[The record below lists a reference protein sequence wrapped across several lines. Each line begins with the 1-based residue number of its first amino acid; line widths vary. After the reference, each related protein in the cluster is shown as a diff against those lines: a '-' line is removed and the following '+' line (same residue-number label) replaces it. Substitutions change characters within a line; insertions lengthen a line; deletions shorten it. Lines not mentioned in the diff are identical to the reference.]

1 MTYITI
7 VLILLP
13 ILVGFCIYLFPK
25 IDRYSAMAVVLMSFA
40 YGLWVILEPPNL
52 NIQLLNNFGVQLLI
66 DQNSGYLILTNA
78 LVTMAVIVY
87 CWQSRITGLFFTQI
101 LIVHSSLNSIFMS
114 QDFISL
120 YVALEVLAIGVFL
133 LIAYPRSDRSIW
145 VGLRYLFVSNTA
157 MLFYLVG
164 VALVYQAHHSFAF
177 AGLRGSSPEAISLIF
192 MGLLAKG
199 GIFVSGLWLP
209 MTYAESETPVSALL
223 SGIVTKAGVFPLVR
237 LALILPEFSPVLS
250 IFGVA
255 AALLG
260 AIYAIFE
267 QDTKRTLAFSSI
279 SQLGL
284 MIVAPVAGSFYALTH
299 GLVKSALFL
308 IEGSLPSRDFKQ
320 LHQQPITTFLW
331 LILLLASLSISGFPL
346 LSIFSAKALVFKDL
360 STWEDIA
367 LNIASVGTVIY
378 FAKFIFIP
386 HEQSA
391 SFEKFDSQKV
401 SLVPAICI
409 LFIALIFANLPYYES
424 TYTVEKITKALAT
437 IGVGWLAYFMI
448 FKNSLINL
456 PKTWEKLDHLIGVMT
471 LSLTGIFW
479 LVVWLKIS

>member
-237 LALILPEFSPVLS
+237 LA
-250 IFGVA
+250 
-255 AALLG
+255 
-260 AIYAIFE
+260 
-267 QDTKRTLAFSSI
+267 
-279 SQLGL
+279 
-284 MIVAPVAGSFYALTH
+284 
-299 GLVKSALFL
+299 
-308 IEGSLPSRDFKQ
+308 
-320 LHQQPITTFLW
+320 
-331 LILLLASLSISGFPL
+331 
-346 LSIFSAKALVFKDL
+346 
-360 STWEDIA
+360 
-367 LNIASVGTVIY
+367 
-378 FAKFIFIP
+378 
-386 HEQSA
+386 
-391 SFEKFDSQKV
+391 
-401 SLVPAICI
+401 
-409 LFIALIFANLPYYES
+409 
-424 TYTVEKITKALAT
+424 
-437 IGVGWLAYFMI
+437 
-448 FKNSLINL
+448 
-456 PKTWEKLDHLIGVMT
+456 
-471 LSLTGIFW
+471 
-479 LVVWLKIS
+479 